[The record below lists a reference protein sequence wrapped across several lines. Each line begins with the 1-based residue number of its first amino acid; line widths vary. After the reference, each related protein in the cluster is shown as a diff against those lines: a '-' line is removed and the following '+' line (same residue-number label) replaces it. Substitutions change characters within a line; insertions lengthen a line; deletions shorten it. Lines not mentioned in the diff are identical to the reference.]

1 MLKRQMKAYCLAAL
15 AAMVIAAGLGIAV
28 PGAGAQERRLEDVL
42 NKLERLERD
51 MRVMNRQLYRR
62 GPADGT
68 APAARPGASA
78 VGARPAAPPA
88 SGVRLENAYVARLE
102 ARLDDLESEI
112 RSATGNIENFNH
124 SMTQISS
131 RLDKLV
137 ADMELR
143 LSDMEKRL
151 LQASVRAPSPSG
163 ASTQPG
169 GQPSFQAPPRQQIT
183 GVARPPSVQ
192 QDGPATGGPSFAGP
206 AQNLGAISPN
216 DLAAVQ
222 RGESPPTASQQPG
235 ATIQPSRPAA
245 APPPPVVRTI
255 LPKGSVQARYKFA
268 QDLVHRAEYDKA
280 AQAFQEF
287 IAAHPDDKL
296 ISNARYWL
304 GRTFYVR
311 SDYRSAAETFLKAF
325 RDDPKG
331 NKAPDNLLSL
341 GMSLSQ
347 MDKKAD
353 ACAMFGK
360 LASDFPDAPS
370 RITRLLQRERTRA
383 DCG

>member
-1 MLKRQMKAYCLAAL
+1 MLKRQSKVFCLAAL
-15 AAMVIAAGLGIAV
+15 AALVLISGLGLGVSEA
-28 PGAGAQERRLEDVL
+28 AAQERRLEDLL
-42 NKLERLERD
+42 NKMERLERD

-62 GPADGT
+62 GPAAGAAPGARPT
-68 APAARPGASA
+68 APAAGSATPAASA
-78 VGARPAAPPA
+78 PPT
-88 SGVRLENAYVARLE
+88 GGMRLENAYVARLE

-143 LSDMEKRL
+143 LSDMEKRQ
-151 LQASVRAPSPSG
+151 LQASAGAPS
-163 ASTQPG
+163 ASAAPAQPG
-169 GQPSFQAPPRQQIT
+169 FQASPPSQQIS
-183 GVARPPSVQ
+183 GVARPPAVQ
-192 QDGPATGGPSFAGP
+192 QSGPATGGPSFART
-206 AQNLGAISPN
+206 AQNLGAISPS
-216 DLAAVQ
+216 DLAAVR
-222 RGESPPTASQQPG
+222 RGESPPPASAQPAATA
-235 ATIQPSRPAA
+235 QPSRPA
-245 APPPPVVRTI
+245 PPVVRTI

-280 AQAFQEF
+280 AEAFQEF

-311 SDYRSAAETFLKAF
+311 REYRSAAEVFLKGF
-325 RDDPKG
+325 RGDPTG

-360 LASDFPDAPS
+360 LASDFPNAPS
-370 RITRLLQRERTRA
+370 RITRLLQRERSRA